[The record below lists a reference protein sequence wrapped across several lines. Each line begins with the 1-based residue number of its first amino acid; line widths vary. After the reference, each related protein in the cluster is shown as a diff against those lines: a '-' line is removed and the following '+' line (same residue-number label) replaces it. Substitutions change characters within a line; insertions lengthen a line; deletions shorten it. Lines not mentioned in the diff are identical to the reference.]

1 MSGKI
6 IQIERDIQKKNKK
19 TLPNGGGFQY
29 RSLIIPVSVFIAIII
44 WELAVR
50 LGQFPA
56 FILPSPTRVWN
67 RLLQVVQNGT
77 LIKHTIYT
85 LSEVLAGLAIG
96 VLVATV
102 MGYFLAKSPVVERL
116 LSPYIV
122 ASQSV
127 PIVAIAP
134 LLVIWFGPGILS
146 KVLICALIVFFP
158 VLINTIVGIRSVPE
172 DLRDLM
178 RSLKAT
184 RYQTIKMLEIP
195 AAMPVF
201 LGGVRIGATL
211 AVIGA
216 VVGEFVGAD
225 RGLGFLVNLAR
236 GQFDTALVFVAVLA
250 LVVLAMSLYGFVTL
264 LETRLLSW
272 RERKV

>member
-6 IQIERDIQKKNKK
+6 IQIERDIQEKNKK

-29 RSLIIPVSVFIAIII
+29 RSLIIPVSVIIAIII
-44 WELAVR
+44 WELAAR
-50 LGQFPA
+50 FGQFPA

-67 RLLQVVQNGT
+67 RLLEVLQNGT

-102 MGYFLAKSPVVERL
+102 LGYFLAKSPVVERL

-134 LLVIWFGPGILS
+134 LLVIWFGPGIIS
-146 KVLICALIVFFP
+146 KVLICALIVFLQVQHHNSP
-158 VLINTIVGIRSVPE
+158 PYTI
-172 DLRDLM
+172 
-178 RSLKAT
+178 
-184 RYQTIKMLEIP
+184 
-195 AAMPVF
+195 
-201 LGGVRIGATL
+201 
-211 AVIGA
+211 
-216 VVGEFVGAD
+216 
-225 RGLGFLVNLAR
+225 
-236 GQFDTALVFVAVLA
+236 
-250 LVVLAMSLYGFVTL
+250 
-264 LETRLLSW
+264 
-272 RERKV
+272 